1 MCIFSVYSQ
10 KKKIMAFRKD
20 SMDIED
26 WKEFAAQLLW
36 RNIVYHKNEYSSY
49 DVVTDDHP
57 SWAKDLPKDQ
67 KYPRG
72 HNPGDIVRDTG
83 FLSYYIGPVK
93 KLSWKELALE
103 LGLFEDILTPDGHD
117 CKNCPQ
123 RKDCL
128 AYFKDDQDQDR
139 RRRNARIARY

>member
-1 MCIFSVYSQ
+1 
-10 KKKIMAFRKD
+10 MAFRKD
-20 SMDIED
+20 SMDVED
-26 WKEFAAQLLW
+26 WKEFATQLLW
-36 RNIVYHKNEYSSY
+36 HNIVYSKNEYSGY

-57 SWAKDLPKDQ
+57 SWAKELPNEHL
-67 KYPRG
+67 YPRG
-72 HNPGDIVRDTG
+72 NKPGDIMRDTG

-128 AYFKDDQDQDR
+128 AYFKDDPDQER
-139 RRRNARIARY
+139 CRWWMENMMNK